1 MSQKLV
7 LSRFKA
13 LDRWSGFSILPPIIV
28 FTMVP
33 IGESILTIMIMII
46 TITIMITMI
55 IVDMTQILEK
65 YHILDKY
72 TDNYFLGTVLIRI
85 MQAFSSF
92 GTGPCHYHVD
102 LRIFLKHMINWH
114 FDHAISGCLEHL
126 RLSEAM

>member
-55 IVDMTQILEK
+55 INLDFGKIPQI
-65 YHILDKY
+65 IQS
-72 TDNYFLGTVLIRI
+72 IQI
-85 MQAFSSF
+85 I
-92 GTGPCHYHVD
+92 
-102 LRIFLKHMINWH
+102 IF
-114 FDHAISGCLEHL
+114 
-126 RLSEAM
+126 